1 MLVLLG
7 LYHLAGEEEDI
18 MQEVAMGE
26 VVELVVGVE
35 EDMEMEEILAKMEDM
50 LQEVVVIQIL
60 QDEVAMEFV

>member
-18 MQEVAMGE
+18 MQEVAME
-26 VVELVVGVE
+26 VVLLDVGVE

>member
-7 LYHLAGEEEDI
+7 LYRLAGEEEDI
-18 MQEVAMGE
+18 MQEVAME
-26 VVELVVGVE
+26 VVLLDVGVE

-50 LQEVVVIQIL
+50 LQEVVAIQIL

>member
-18 MQEVAMGE
+18 MQEVAME
-26 VVELVVGVE
+26 VVLLDVGVE

-50 LQEVVVIQIL
+50 LQEAVVIQIL
-60 QDEVAMEFV
+60 QDEVVMEFV

>member
-7 LYHLAGEEEDI
+7 LYHLAGVEEDI
-18 MQEVAMGE
+18 MQEVAME
-26 VVELVVGVE
+26 VVLLDVGVE

-50 LQEVVVIQIL
+50 LQEVVAIQIL

>member
-18 MQEVAMGE
+18 MQEVAME
-26 VVELVVGVE
+26 VVLLDVGVE

-60 QDEVAMEFV
+60 QDEVAMESV

>member
-7 LYHLAGEEEDI
+7 LYRLAGEEEDI
-18 MQEVAMGE
+18 MQEVAME
-26 VVELVVGVE
+26 VVLLDVGVE

-60 QDEVAMEFV
+60 QDEVAMESV

>member
-18 MQEVAMGE
+18 MQEVAME
-26 VVELVVGVE
+26 VVLVDVGVE
-35 EDMEMEEILAKMEDM
+35 EDMEMEEILVKMEDM

>member
-18 MQEVAMGE
+18 MQEVAME
-26 VVELVVGVE
+26 VVLLDVGVE

-50 LQEVVVIQIL
+50 LQEVVAIQIL

>member
-7 LYHLAGEEEDI
+7 LYRLAGEEEDI
-18 MQEVAMGE
+18 MQEVAME
-26 VVELVVGVE
+26 VVLLDVGVE

-60 QDEVAMEFV
+60 QDEVAMESA